1 MTVDDPVLDDLCREA
16 PSQMTHESRHSG
28 RAPGAGLERSNRS
41 QHGGFT
47 ITLRV
52 KPDRRSVLT
61 YVDPEHERRRR

>member
-1 MTVDDPVLDDLCREA
+1 MKIEDPELYDSWEA
-16 PSQMTHESRHSG
+16 PSRMTHESRHSG
-28 RAPGAGLERSNRS
+28 RAPGGLERSQRR

-61 YVDPEHERRRR
+61 HVDPEHERRRR